1 MIRSADTSFL
11 LSFYGSDVNTAA
23 ALRHVQQH
31 QVPLLIHEVS
41 SLEFENAVR
50 LREFR
55 GKLSAHEASR
65 ITSGFQADISAG
77 RVVMVAL
84 PLPQI
89 FQTAS
94 RLSALHTRALGNRAY
109 DILQVAAALVAGAD
123 ELLSFDAR
131 QRQLANAAGLRVGP

>member
-1 MIRSADTSFL
+1 MIRCADTSFL

-23 ALRHVQQH
+23 ALRHVQQYH
-31 QVPLLIHEVS
+31 VPLIIHEVS

-50 LREFR
+50 LRKFR
-55 GKLSAHEASR
+55 GKLSTPEAAL
-65 ITSGFQADISAG
+65 ITSAFQADISAG

-84 PLPQI
+84 PLAQL

-94 RLSALHTRALGNRAY
+94 RLSALHTKDLGNRAY

-123 ELLSFDAR
+123 ELLSFDIR